1 MNRRTFLQNS
11 AALSTSLLASGIDR
25 PAAAASARI
34 DAPAVDRIVVREVTD
49 GTHDIFLLGSELPG
63 LTVQRTAMTDAAQGR
78 TLHSEWGLAL
88 HIESHRGGEA
98 KQYLLDFG
106 FTPEAYA
113 NNLDLLK
120 IDAGPPC
127 LPPAVWNS
135 LTIVPPHFRVPADQA
150 AIEESGTIKWY
161 NAIKGFGSARRV
173 AYP

>member
-11 AALSTSLLASGIDR
+11 AVLSTALLASGIDR

-49 GTHDIFLLGSELPG
+49 GTHDIFLRGSELPG

-88 HIESHRGGEA
+88 YIESHRGGEA

-106 FTPEAYA
+106 FTPEAYGRA
-113 NNLDLLK
+113 
-120 IDAGPPC
+120 AGRRARERGPQSGRRPR
-127 LPPAVWNS
+127 PPA
-135 LTIVPPHFRVPADQA
+135 L
-150 AIEESGTIKWY
+150 
-161 NAIKGFGSARRV
+161 GSSS
-173 AYP
+173 PIP

>member
-11 AALSTSLLASGIDR
+11 AVLSTALLASGIDR

-49 GTHDIFLLGSELPG
+49 GTHDIFLRGSELPG

-106 FTPEAYA
+106 VSPEAYGRA
-113 NNLDLLK
+113 
-120 IDAGPPC
+120 AGRRARERGP
-127 LPPAVWNS
+127 
-135 LTIVPPHFRVPADQA
+135 Q
-150 AIEESGTIKWY
+150 SG
-161 NAIKGFGSARRV
+161 RR
-173 AYP
+173 P